1 MKPFLHAHATHPDW
15 RMALALA
22 AAQIEAQRNE
32 PGAAAAPTLGWVYF
46 TDRFAPH
53 ATALLAELHLRWP
66 GVQWVGASG
75 VGIAASGVEYFDEP
89 ALALMLADMP
99 RDRFR
104 VFSGARPL
112 GGFKAHTANVHADPA
127 GNDPDDLVRDMSTRT
142 TSGYLFGGL
151 ASSRGKAVHIAED
164 VLSGGLS
171 GVAFDARVTLVSRV
185 TQGCQPIGAT
195 RTVTAADRNVV
206 IALDGEGALDCL
218 MRDLQLEGTDP
229 RAALPVLRQTLV
241 GLSNAPSGDN
251 THAEPGAS
259 TALRGRF
266 DHVARRGAFGA
277 DTRVRHLVGLD
288 PGRRGIA
295 IGDMAELG
303 SQIAFC
309 TRNTEAA
316 RRDLMRICAEVREEV
331 EPETLPLE
339 AALAL
344 KGTLAGQPALP
355 APHGIAGAIY
365 VSCAGRGGAHFGA
378 PSAELA
384 IVKHALGDVPLV
396 GFFAS
401 GEIARE
407 HLYGYTGVLTV
418 FTTAP

>member
-15 RMALALA
+15 RLALALA

-32 PGAAAAPTLGWVYF
+32 PDAAVPTLGWVYF
-46 TDRFAPH
+46 TDSFGPH
-53 ATALLAELHLRWP
+53 ATALLAELHQRWP

-75 VGIAASGVEYFDEP
+75 VGVAASGVEYFDEP
-89 ALALMLADMP
+89 ALALMLAEIP

-127 GNDPDDLVRDMSTRT
+127 GNDPDELVRDMAART
-142 TSGYLFGGL
+142 TTGYLFGGL
-151 ASSRGKAVHIAED
+151 ASSRNKAVHIAED

-171 GVAFDARVTLVSRV
+171 GVAFDARVGLVSRV

-195 RTVTAADRNVV
+195 RTVTATDRNVV

-229 RAALPVLRQTLV
+229 RAALPVLRQTLI
-241 GLSNAPSGDN
+241 GLSDAPSGESTPAAHD
-251 THAEPGAS
+251 PG

-266 DHVARRGAFGA
+266 DHVARRGAFGT

-295 IGDMAELG
+295 IGDMAEEG

-331 EPETLPLE
+331 EPEALPMA

-344 KGTLAGQPALP
+344 KGAPAGQA
-355 APHGIAGAIY
+355 APTSARGIAGAVY

-396 GFFAS
+396 GIFAS
-401 GEIARE
+401 GEIARG

-418 FTTAP
+418 FTTGP

>member
-15 RMALALA
+15 HMALALA
-22 AAQIEAQRNE
+22 AAQIEAQRSE
-32 PGAAAAPTLGWVYF
+32 PAAPVPTLGWVYF
-46 TDRFAPH
+46 SDRYGAH
-53 ATALLAELHLRWP
+53 AGALLAELQQRWP

-75 VGIAASGVEYFDEP
+75 VGVAASGVEYFDEP
-89 ALALMLADMP
+89 ALVLMLAEMA

-112 GGFKAHTANVHADPA
+112 GGFPAHTANVHADPA
-127 GNDPDDLVRDMSTRT
+127 GNDPDELLRDMSART
-142 TSGYLFGGL
+142 TTGYLFGGL
-151 ASSRGKAVHIAED
+151 ASSRSQAVHIAD
-164 VLSGGLS
+164 GVLSGGLS
-171 GVAFDARVTLVSRV
+171 GVAFDARVALVSRV
-185 TQGCQPIGAT
+185 TQGCQPIGNT
-195 RTVTAADRNVV
+195 RTVTASDRNVV
-206 IALDGEGALDCL
+206 ISLDGEGALDCL
-218 MRDLQLEGTDP
+218 MRDLRLAGTDP
-229 RAALPVLRQTLV
+229 RTALPVLRQTLI
-241 GLSNAPSGDN
+241 GLSGAPSGG
-251 THAEPGAS
+251 HAQPAS
-259 TALRGRF
+259 DTGTALRGRF

-295 IGDMAELG
+295 IGDIAEIG

-344 KGTLAGQPALP
+344 KGAPAGHAA
-355 APHGIAGAIY
+355 APSAHGIAGAIY

-401 GEIARE
+401 GEIARAQ
-407 HLYGYTGVLTV
+407 LYGYTGVLTV
-418 FTTAP
+418 FRSAE

>member
-1 MKPFLHAHATHPDW
+1 MKPFLHAHAMHPDW

-22 AAQIEAQRNE
+22 AAQIEAQRSE
-32 PGAAAAPTLGWVYF
+32 PGAAVPTLGWVYF
-46 TDRFAPH
+46 SDHYAAH
-53 ATALLAELHLRWP
+53 AAALLAELHQRWP

-75 VGIAASGVEYFDEP
+75 VGVAASGVEYFDEP
-89 ALALMLADMP
+89 ALVLMLADIP
-99 RDRFR
+99 RERFR

-112 GGFKAHTANVHADPA
+112 GGFPAHTANVHADPGA
-127 GNDPDDLVRDMSTRT
+127 NDADELVRDMSART
-142 TSGYLFGGL
+142 TTGYLFGGL
-151 ASSRGKAVHIAED
+151 ASARGTAVQIAED
-164 VLSGGLS
+164 VLTGGLS
-171 GVAFDARVTLVSRV
+171 GVAFDARVALVSRV
-185 TQGCQPIGAT
+185 TQGCQPIGQA
-195 RTVTAADRNVV
+195 RTVTAVDRNVV
-206 IALDGEGALDCL
+206 TQLDGEGALDCL
-218 MRDLQLEGTDP
+218 LRDLNFEGADP
-229 RAALPVLRQTLV
+229 RTALPALRQTLI
-241 GLSNAPSGDN
+241 GLSDAPAPSN
-251 THAEPGAS
+251 ERHTAGAGS
-259 TALRGRF
+259 ALQGRF
-266 DHVARRGAFGA
+266 DNVSRRGAFGP

-295 IGDMAELG
+295 IGDIAEIG

-344 KGTLAGQPALP
+344 KGAPAGHAA
-355 APHGIAGAIY
+355 APSAHGIAGAIY

-418 FTTAP
+418 FRTAP